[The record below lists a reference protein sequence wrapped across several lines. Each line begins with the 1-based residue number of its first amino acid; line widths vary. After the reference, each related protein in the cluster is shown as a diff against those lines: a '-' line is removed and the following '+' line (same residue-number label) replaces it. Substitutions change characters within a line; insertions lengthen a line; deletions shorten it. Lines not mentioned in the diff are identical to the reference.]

1 MKQRLLLIAVV
12 AMLLITTVLALPATL
27 GLDDSASRPL
37 SVVYADDGVATPTP
51 TATPP
56 APNGGCQG
64 TSSCGG

>member
-12 AMLLITTVLALPATL
+12 AMVVFATVFALPATL
-27 GLDDSASRPL
+27 GLDDSASQPL
-37 SVVYADDGVATPTP
+37 GMVYADDGAATPTP

-64 TSSCGG
+64 GGSCGG